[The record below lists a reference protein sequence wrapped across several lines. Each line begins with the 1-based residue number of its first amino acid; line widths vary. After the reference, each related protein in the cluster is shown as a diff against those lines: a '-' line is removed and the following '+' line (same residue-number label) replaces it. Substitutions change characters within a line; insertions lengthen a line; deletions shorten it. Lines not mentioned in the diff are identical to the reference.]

1 MKLLPLS
8 VSIALLLLAL
18 FREGSAQSPNPSAEI
33 DQIFQKFYEYTAFQ
47 GVVLVA
53 DRGEVVYQHA
63 FGQANREWSVP
74 NTLDTRFNIA
84 SVSKQFTAVLIL
96 RLVEAGLLD
105 LDRTISDYLPE
116 YRSDV
121 GRRVTLHHLLT
132 HQSGIPNY
140 TSLPYVWSDS
150 LTQRYPTETLI
161 RRFGS
166 LDLEFEPGTRYRYSN
181 TGYLLL
187 GAIAERV
194 TGEPFDVLLSQRVL
208 LPLGLH
214 NTAVDDRNAL
224 VDKRAFGYEKT
235 TQGYRPVAGMYM
247 KNLQGAGNLYS
258 TVEDLFRWDQ
268 AWYTHDV
275 LSKKEMKTLEKSY
288 TETNVTWIPP
298 YPSTYGYGVGLTEI
312 SLTKKKSV
320 PMVFHSGHIKG
331 FSSFYARFPENRQ
344 AVIILSNTGGIS
356 TVRMNEVTVEVLKV
370 LHGLPPTL
378 PERNL
383 ADDLYQVIEQ
393 EGIAPAV
400 TYYHRL
406 RDAFPYEFKNSQA
419 QLTALGQRLRQEGD
433 LASAVVIFQLNSDVH
448 PHWSTYYELAEAC
461 LLVGEPENAERYY
474 QESLSLNSRKDASQK
489 EAYRETKAQLKRL
502 RQQTRKSM
510 SER

>member
-1 MKLLPLS
+1 MKLLHLFF
-8 VSIALLLLAL
+8 VLLLLVLSKEA
-18 FREGSAQSPNPSAEI
+18 RAQLPDPPAQI

-53 DRGEVVYQHA
+53 DQGEVVYQRA

-84 SVSKQFTAVLIL
+84 SVSKQFTAVLTL
-96 RLVEAGLLD
+96 RLVDAGLLD
-105 LDRTISDYLPE
+105 LDRPISDYLPE

-150 LTQRYPTETLI
+150 LTQRYTGDQLI

-166 LDLEFEPGTRYRYSN
+166 GDLDFEPGTHYRYSN

-187 GAIAERV
+187 SAIAERV
-194 TGEPFDVLLSQRVL
+194 TGESFDTLLSQRVL
-208 LPLGLH
+208 APLGLR
-214 NTAVDDRNAL
+214 NTAVDDRSTL
-224 VDKRAFGYEKT
+224 VEKRAFGYEKT

-268 AWYTHDV
+268 AWYAHDL
-275 LSKKEMKTLEKSY
+275 LSKKEVKTLEKAH
-288 TETNVTWIPP
+288 TEANATWIPP

-312 SLTKKKSV
+312 PLTKKKAV

-331 FSSFYARFPENRQ
+331 FSSFYARFPEDQQ
-344 AVIILSNTGGIS
+344 AVIMLSNTGGVS
-356 TVRMNEVTVEVLKV
+356 TAWMNEVTVEVLKV
-370 LHGLPPTL
+370 LHGLPHTL

-383 ADDLYQVIEQ
+383 ADDLYQVIDQ

-400 TYYHRL
+400 TYYHQL
-406 RDAFPYEFKNSQA
+406 RDAFPYEFKNSQE
-419 QLTALGQRLRQEGD
+419 QLAMLGQRLQQEGD
-433 LASAVVIFQLNSDVH
+433 LASAVVVFQLNSDVH
-448 PHWSTYYELAEAC
+448 PHWLTYYQLAEAC
-461 LLVGEPENAERYY
+461 LLVDEPENAERYY
-474 QESLSLNSRKDASQK
+474 QESLSLNPREDALQK
-489 EAYRETKAQLKRL
+489 EAYRETKTNLKRL

>member
-1 MKLLPLS
+1 MKLLPLFF
-8 VSIALLLLAL
+8 VLLLLAL
-18 FREGSAQSPNPSAEI
+18 SGKAIAQSQQSTEI
-33 DQIFQKFYEYTAFQ
+33 DQIFQKFYEYTFFQ
-47 GVVLVA
+47 GAVLVA
-53 DRGEVVYQHA
+53 DRGEVVYQRA

-84 SVSKQFTAVLIL
+84 SISKQFTAVLIL
-96 RLVEAGLLD
+96 RLVDAGRLD
-105 LDRTISDYLPE
+105 LDQPIANYLPE

-150 LTQRYPTETLI
+150 LTQRYTTEDLI

-166 LDLEFEPGTRYRYSN
+166 FDLEFEPGTRYRYSN

-187 GAIAERV
+187 AAIAERV
-194 TGEPFDVLLSQRVL
+194 TGEPFDVLIEQQILA
-208 LPLGLH
+208 PLGLQQ
-214 NTAVDDRNAL
+214 TGVDNRSAL
-224 VDKRAFGYEKT
+224 VEKRAFGYEKT

-268 AWYTHDV
+268 AWYTHEL
-275 LSKKEMKTLEKSY
+275 LSKKEVKTLEKAY
-288 TETNVTWIPP
+288 TETNATWIPP
-298 YPSTYGYGVGLTEI
+298 YASTYGYGVALAEI
-312 SLTKKKSV
+312 PLTKKKSV

-331 FSSFYARFPENRQ
+331 FSSFYARFPADQQ
-344 AVIILSNTGGIS
+344 AVIILSNTGEVS
-356 TVRMNEVTVEVLKV
+356 TARMNAVTVEVLKV
-370 LHGLPPTL
+370 LHGLPHTL

-383 ADDLYQVIEQ
+383 ADDLYQVINQ

-400 TYYHRL
+400 TYYHQL
-406 RDAFPYEFKNSQA
+406 RDAFPYEFTNSRA
-419 QLTALGQRLRQEGD
+419 QLAALGQRLQQEGD

-448 PHWSTYYELAEAC
+448 PHWSTYYQLAEAC
-461 LLVGEPENAERYY
+461 LLVDEPENAERYY
-474 QESLSLNSRKDASQK
+474 QQSLSLNPRKDASQK
-489 EAYRETKAQLKRL
+489 EAYRETKTSLKRL